1 MSPRWTIWPLI
12 FSFCLQALGQTLI
25 IGRFYIHRAEIE
37 RTLCENRAKPE
48 LKCHGK
54 CHLKKQLAASPAG
67 EEQPQTTP
75 EIREWI
81 LGLPTVFPGMSELLI
96 SLVRHNFRVRQV
108 VSASHL
114 PDVFHPPW
122 G

>member
-1 MSPRWTIWPLI
+1 M
-12 FSFCLQALGQTLI
+12 GQTLI
-25 IGRFYIHRAEIE
+25 LGRFYLHRAEIE
-37 RTLCENRAKPE
+37 RTLCENKAKPE

-54 CHLKKQLAASPAG
+54 CHLKKQLAASPVG
-67 EEQPQTTP
+67 EDQPRTTP

-81 LGLPTVFPGMSELLI
+81 LGLPTLLPVMLAEI
-96 SLVRHNFRVRQV
+96 NSLAPRTFRVRLAF
-108 VSASHL
+108 SNSHL

>member
-1 MSPRWTIWPLI
+1 MSPRWFIWPLI

-25 IGRFYIHRAEIE
+25 LGRFYLHRAEIE

-54 CHLKKQLAASPAG
+54 CHLKKQLAASPVG
-67 EEQPQTTP
+67 EEQPQSAP

-81 LGLPTVFPGMSELLI
+81 LGLPTLLPGLPEEVITM
-96 SLVRHNFRVRQV
+96 VRLAFRVPRV
-108 VSASHL
+108 ITAGHL